1 MKVVIAGVG
10 NMLMGDDGAGAHAVN
25 MIRRHLL
32 PDDMR
37 VIDGGTVGIELAAH
51 FEGAAKVI
59 FMDAIRL
66 DAPVGTIV
74 RFTGDEIPADHG
86 SAGSAHGSSLAEVI
100 SFCRSFLTPLHIVVY
115 CVVVPDTQRV
125 SIHLT
130 KRVSDVLPA
139 LVHSVLHEA
148 LAE

>member
-10 NMLMGDDGAGAHAVN
+10 NMLMGDDGAGAHAAN
-25 MIRRHLL
+25 MIRRHSL
-32 PDDMR
+32 PDDIR
-37 VIDGGTVGIELAAH
+37 VVDGGTVGIELAAY
-51 FEGAAKVI
+51 FDDAEKVI

-115 CVVVPDTQRV
+115 CVVVPDTQQTSLRL
-125 SIHLT
+125 S
-130 KRVSDVLPA
+130 KGVSDVLPA
-139 LVHSVLHEA
+139 LVQAVLHEA